1 MHVPAPRNWKSKA
14 IPSDALIT
22 KLCPKKLFQITT
34 TLRNETLKPKIKQL
48 KPNKMMNTMRMARS
62 F

>member
-1 MHVPAPRNWKSKA
+1 
-14 IPSDALIT
+14 
-22 KLCPKKLFQITT
+22 LFQITT